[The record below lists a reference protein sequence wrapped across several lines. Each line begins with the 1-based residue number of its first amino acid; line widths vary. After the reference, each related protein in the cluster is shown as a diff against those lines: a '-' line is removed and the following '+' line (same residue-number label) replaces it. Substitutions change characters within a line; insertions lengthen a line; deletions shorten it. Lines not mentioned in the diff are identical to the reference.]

1 MFDYHEVDAASH
13 LEELK
18 SMGFMAAPVV
28 IAEDGGWSGYR
39 PDMIDSL
46 AGVDSLSRI
55 LNEKRPVFFL
65 DWAFFIYQLMGVSII
80 VRRTGIA
87 IDIAFIPPEVSTH
100 G

>member
-46 AGVDSLSRI
+46 AGVDPLS
-55 LNEKRPVFFL
+55 
-65 DWAFFIYQLMGVSII
+65 
-80 VRRTGIA
+80 
-87 IDIAFIPPEVSTH
+87 
-100 G
+100 